1 MASRDGSDGSAAG
14 ERCIP
19 LDIDD
24 VQMLLQVEQ
33 EQVQKRTFTNWINAQ
48 LSKRSCT
55 SLVQDLFADLRDGAR
70 LLDLLEVMSGQHLK
84 REKGRG
90 VFQQRGN
97 IETALNFLK
106 NKSIK
111 LVNINIPDIIEGKP
125 SIILGLIW
133 TIILRCHI
141 EELASMLSFGS
152 RSSSL
157 DSLSSVDSAPGTPVR
172 GSPVSQRA
180 SPIHTRFR
188 LSAKKALLLWVQDQ
202 CQKVGSSVSVKDFK
216 SSWRSGI
223 AFHAILCSLRPD
235 LVDMSLT
242 ETRSNREN
250 LEEAFRI
257 AQQELGI
264 PRLLEPEDIDV
275 SHPDEKS
282 IMTYVAQFL
291 QYSNDMPTVDDD
303 LELQTLIFPTCF
315 SPVNLPTYY
324 TPAVLAF
331 PLHQAS
337 PSQKVR
343 EMTCWLQQAYEE
355 LLDVW
360 SSTEREGYSRRY
372 QVFQTFVGSFYE
384 QRRPVIPMLSAMKR
398 STKLSE
404 EQVALRQAWDN
415 MEDRLHR
422 YKTELDGAL
431 PAPLHGL
438 SNWLQRM
445 EAVLDEDQGT
455 SDHASAAR
463 NARDKQEQLK
473 ALMVDMSGHLDTLH
487 LFHNT
492 DDEGSSQIPAEKLDE
507 LKRRFT
513 NARVTAKY
521 HGIKLEYSEHW
532 HNVCEV
538 LSHLKGKLNTW
549 RGPYGSQE
557 SVLSLLQDWSDT
569 IKKQGMGS
577 ILNALLH
584 KLKETASTYTGK
596 AALSEDSGTVNR
608 QVKEAESEAAV
619 SAVEINTVRG
629 TMDRVLVAWES
640 YKHCSHSLQVFL
652 GQALAG
658 SKVPDNLSKWSS
670 FQAQLNETGNYLIEV
685 TNSSTSSSL
694 ANELGKLNRRWA
706 DFIKRTKFAVPS
718 QQVSSSA
725 PGAQAMQ
732 RLVQEADW
740 TLREAVDVS
749 SEALHSYRKRLQ
761 AILKKIS
768 DIDLDLLSPSPGF
781 SEETLQKLKHRLSEM
796 RQALGEAE
804 QACGGLQ
811 KTTSELEGRLT
822 ELAHCNTEA
831 MEVCQLWKELQHSG
845 HQGPHPKAK
854 SLIGRRLQLEEKMVA
869 EGQDLQALL
878 EQLQENSSLPF
889 LSVCAL
895 QGRVKHTVKH
905 SKDIIKIF
913 TSMRVKR
920 EGEPE
925 GDQPPPKVIVHAY
938 TVPEPQTGTFQEYET
953 HTSKP
958 KKSFPKS
965 LTQSQQQKSPGHSQK
980 TDKTRIKFQVFSHA
994 DPQFQPHDQPSVLL
1008 RAEDIGIK
1016 NQAFLTNPSGNVM
1029 QMELQTEYQKLNV
1042 RSSQTKTT
1050 KSSEWPQQLSESSGS
1065 TVIQSGSKSKTQDM
1079 SFNPQQHHGRLAKAH
1094 SLPQHLETSCVHV
1107 KTPTVAQ
1114 IQRQTQGDTHGHT
1127 QLEISP
1133 HTPQQAQAWPKVLSP
1148 STHQRQQDQSN
1159 APNPRPVPEQSEVF
1173 ARAHAMARSRM
1184 NKAKQLLQQHIEEV
1198 TTIFSNRVI
1207 SKEQARRKQ
1216 GALRRLNP
1224 AVLNEFLGAVEG
1236 VGAFC
1241 SEAQLQ
1247 ELERLSL
1254 SVRAQW
1260 EDVRSAIES
1269 FLPELWQEVERRQ
1282 SINLALLRHDID
1294 TNTEIP
1300 ACDPD
1305 QVCSKQACSSVK
1317 EPQEHLEGL
1326 YELSNILSSPASSSV
1341 TATQFTESDG
1351 KMGTVR
1357 YQVNPSCNIK
1367 LCQQRREG
1375 ALRTEPELPADLKI
1389 SQAYSQDTVHTNSV
1403 ETKQTA
1409 ERTVIYAEEKQE
1421 VEDSLQE
1428 AYSSYNAARSAFKQQ
1443 LQMNSEQLNTDF
1455 LTGSSLSTVT
1465 LKKCLQDLQVMKQKT
1480 EALWFEFTLQ
1490 SSSHMKDDY
1499 GKETDRIEL
1508 IEQWRGQQICFH
1520 ARMRSLKSA
1529 LEMLEPTDIRIKQL
1543 SDQLDQ
1549 NSRKTLD
1556 ITGFALNDSTAIN
1569 EETKLLGEH
1578 IEREMML
1585 LSEMER
1591 KVTVS
1596 AGSTELQAHM
1606 LLQQIIQSCTERLQL
1621 LNNRLAGTMFVI
1633 GALEHFL
1640 NCLHKLND
1648 KVSTAD
1654 RTSPLTAA
1662 PAADPRLASIRE
1674 KLQQA
1679 TEEAAQ
1685 IDCLLKDAGMSVTL
1699 DKKLGSCQDLV
1710 ASCATKIIAPEEEK
1724 RERMLRKKRKA
1735 LQVTLNEV
1743 QRSMEKQGL
1752 KEATLPALQH
1762 RLRCLTDID
1771 CKLAAVRSDIQSLR
1785 DTSAQTSTSEEGLRE
1800 LEVQWEEI
1808 HKTLSESQEE
1818 CLSLTELLKKFQS
1831 CHAHLNNTLRISEQ
1845 TISEQASYMGRENL
1859 QRIIT
1864 RVNTIKSD
1872 LSALGDGVEEFRA
1885 VCRQLHSRI
1894 RNIPDCPDAPFES
1907 EADALMDRWLDVS
1920 ERTDCH
1926 FDNLQIG
1933 LSLWDKLLLLAREV
1947 ESWTNIKIREFA
1959 QPHPFQ
1965 TEQDVLA
1972 MQEELK
1978 IQEKNVDHFHHRSA
1992 EIKGIL
1998 HSSEPPPELQV
2009 IESQMRKR
2017 MEEVKELFTETSDV
2031 YRELVAAKAQVTARM
2046 TECMSSVQ
2054 MIKDALSTLA
2064 VSKGPQLIQDIQ
2076 VLSEKLQLETE
2087 QADTLMQQVAM
2098 LANVANPE
2106 SLLSLAEDGAQ
2117 LHECISEVRNMIL
2130 LKKKEAESPSKP
2142 QQVKY
2147 AQVTKSDDIH
2157 FKVTVQK
2164 IQDPPPEK
2172 NDFSN
2177 TQEEQDQSS
2186 SDISKEIQAKDIHED
2201 SLELED
2207 FLKDLQNFR
2216 HLLERT
2222 EDSLKIFQQSVDT
2235 QETDAQNITAK
2246 GMERLQG
2253 LQVVLDLRPEGNS
2266 RLEKLKVRSQ
2276 ALLQRHSEREGRDI
2290 QDVLCMLRDAE
2301 SQWDSVL
2308 QSAAEQ
2314 HRLLQDVMERSSDEQ
2329 HQQLHLETR
2338 LKRLQE
2344 QIAALP
2350 AHFPWPGMTEKK
2362 LFVEKAHYLLEKAK
2376 ALDSEVTALKF
2387 HQVQL
2392 TQDPSWTDQS
2402 WDSLENS
2409 ISSLVKQISD
2419 LCGGLDESI
2428 QTERHWSLVLNQ
2440 CNATLD
2446 TLQKEMLMSSHKKDQ
2461 KSKMNTLEALLQAL
2475 CHEVKNVHEVKI
2487 LTTSLLKICTPEGQ
2501 KALSQDIQTLLKKH
2515 TMLEKSINEQLHHLQ
2530 RQKAAEMGFEAT
2542 EREEEDVKHS
2552 NDISLEGMQFSS
2564 LMESVQ
2570 PVQTVFLPKI
2580 TADAES
2586 SSADADVSKQQG
2598 PALHIDSD
2606 KQSCIETAKACK
2618 TVQLKTKLEGQQTME
2633 SPKVGDAFEFSSDK
2647 PDKGS
2652 MEFPK
2657 GGDADEFSSE
2667 HFSDLSS
2674 QQVSA
2679 FSTQTADKALDAID
2693 GRDDMEFPENTDR
2706 QLSETRTTLVGTS
2719 HSSATGTHPYNIKS
2733 TDLNNSIQKQV
2744 PNSGDI
2750 SETSRAESQIITAVP
2765 LQLDFSIHAE
2775 AGSEEQAKNTD
2786 SSDCLQT
2793 QEMFKAKIGSEGDQ
2807 CEGFK
2812 DNSKLTRTANQLAC
2826 ASALGTLLDMSRNVH
2841 SVMDTSDVPTEYKT
2855 MEAQWPLQPLATEM
2869 ENQLGRAVLSI
2880 LKCRYKP
2887 AQLSKELMNQQ
2898 LQEAETYKQYV
2909 EEQLASQSQCG
2920 GFSQLNQNMKER
2932 WNSVLVDATATV
2944 KVKEAQLQQVTQY
2957 HLQIKAIQDM
2967 LQELEEELDSLSL
2980 VSLKSSAVQAKKLS
2994 EFLKHMDQ
3002 NRKML
3007 EDLMHTCCHL
3017 LPYLGEAERAAS
3029 CVIQVKN
3036 LQKKWQILEGTADRT
3051 LRHADHCISETS
3063 ILIKDANARLGEL
3076 KVLQIASP
3084 SPLTQIKDCQR
3095 AIQEMITFYEFVEI
3109 NEQYM
3114 YLLELSQA
3122 LFQCP
3127 LGEKEKEDISNVF
3140 QNLKSQLDCVQ
3151 ENHCAESVCPTDH
3164 LLAEIIDTMK
3174 SWFAWAKQTE
3184 SRIIRKKK
3192 LCLFPEEASQ
3202 QFASMKKLQSDISSK
3217 QFTLS
3222 SVVMKLKEQI
3232 AGLSPVDSHHM
3243 LSAIQTLENVYS
3255 KISEKA
3261 ENVSA
3266 ELNQM
3271 LHARQRLDMQITDI
3285 TTWFGS
3291 LLEKESNKAAAIQF
3305 GNSITVYQQK
3315 EKATLKE
3322 AEKRLSIIKTLLD
3335 ETKNTSHGLSSV
3347 DTFHLINKLST
3358 FQEAITGI
3366 VKCKETKCWEL
3377 KEILNAQKS
3386 CTEEFTA
3393 IKKSLRQITTDL
3405 ENQRYAVTQEH
3416 TLAAFVPIRHMLI
3429 EHLSQVLEFQ
3439 HCQENQRKDILQT
3452 ILSLQEKMRLLDQQ
3466 SMGHEEYLKSKK
3478 HLENHFEAV
3487 KKRVFEVMD
3496 SSKDVDKR
3504 LHLGQTL
3511 LVEIRLVKIYCQ
3523 ETAEQLEAISGDLF
3537 PSPLNSD
3544 RQKIQSMLKSLAAWE
3559 DAISND
3565 VKNQE
3570 DSLLASS
3577 FSNLRKLTPITDHFM
3592 RVEKQLKQNSCLD
3605 PSDQAIT
3612 VALQTCLTLERSVT
3626 SVLRILEISKDWKAV
3641 EGYGKTTDIGKIILN
3656 DCKMQMEN
3664 LLKAKEALK
3673 DYHSALRRAVGFL
3686 QKIETDLLV
3695 PSASFKDTEE
3705 ELNCTQQ
3712 LLTNLSKGFQEHI
3725 TEFQARL
3732 PSQACFS
3739 PQTKTLHIQFVSHLY
3754 VTHAKVEAQAQ
3765 LKLET
3770 IQTCLMEQ
3778 ATHNKQHEDINHL
3791 LQNFDANLTDS
3802 FCHKHI
3808 EYKECKD
3815 QLDKIKVLKEE
3826 LVNVGTRLED
3836 LKDQC
3841 RVLNC
3846 NVASEK
3852 NLGHLLKHWD
3862 LLQWRLDMQ
3871 KSRVAHT
3878 ETQWLEIKLR
3888 IKRSR
3893 EALDHLQHSLSE
3905 ISKMKDSHGKLQEIL
3920 EQTKQLQNELEKEQ
3934 LTLVSLQRYE
3944 SRQLSA
3950 STLHNTL
3957 SPIRQELQSL
3967 LSRCGSLKEQ
3977 SSEVNNDVLSKIQ
3990 ELGRF
3995 QEELK
4000 GLQQSV
4006 LSLLLVL
4013 QSQSDPRHIRKV
4025 RAEVDAQNVR
4035 LRDIMDRV
4043 TKMSK
4048 DPPREI
4054 QNLHDQITLSLKE
4067 AKNNVE
4073 QAMEN
4078 SGSLKRISEHVDKVT
4093 LGLSGVEALLQQKSP
4108 TVREAESILKRLWD
4122 ELDQWHS
4129 RITELEAEVQ
4139 ELAEEQPERAHIL
4152 MDELTKPLQLY
4163 QAVAKQAEQRTAFIN
4178 RIPTCLQEYEDILR
4192 SSTCWLAEAQ
4202 SWLKSPQSYTTAKC
4216 LHSHVNALQMMLDE
4230 SEGIQGSMEAFGPS
4244 LQEIS
4249 AVYDTNTE
4257 EQNLLQIRTNIR
4269 QMQLSVLEPLSHLQH
4284 AAEEMDAI
4292 ETEVKTME
4300 KSITQ
4305 IKSILSTVETEEIP
4319 PEEHLQN
4326 RQVILEN
4333 LQAMQRTL
4341 AEIERCRDGL
4351 GLPPGAEI
4359 SLLVFHTAEQL
4370 YPQINE
4376 LHKLTEEQSTTFRA
4390 AMGHSVPVTSSS
4402 DGGMVSSLALQGSGE
4417 VMVPVETA
4425 NSKDEDGDE
4434 YDDESSHSS
4443 SSETLTCSS
4452 PEDQDEISVVEVY
4465 GREVT
4470 ALSITKES
4478 FPGSSERTEE
4488 TKLESGTLPTSIISK
4503 TTCSRVVD
4511 ADDDRAHVPV
4521 TTPETLLP
4529 LTLKPDVQLNI
4540 LSKGTEETLEDIK
4553 YQETTEIPEG
4563 VTHTIEFKP
4572 KQIAA
4577 SSVKHVLVCTNK
4589 NVLGIEESSIQEILT
4604 EQFKESSTKPTEIA
4618 VPALETKSDCQEDK
4632 ALSTDET
4639 PGNKTSV
4646 EITTIIVEQVSLTK
4660 ESHAKEI
4667 SCSEKSV
4674 ESVCLKT
4681 ESKSEN
4687 GTSSKQISIADD
4699 AVSVS
4704 ATVCPPLLDISMPET
4719 TDPTVKLSMPTKMMG
4734 KKTAESLKE
4743 KPEGVTQ
4750 IDALKQEQIGAST
4763 LKPGLISKDKDI
4775 VDIGTESDLQEMLEE
4790 FKSKPIEKEILRHS
4804 AVSEDQQGAVSFL
4817 TAVPILD
4824 TKTTPQ
4830 KDTALQQMQREL
4842 EEQRNLI
4849 QAIAH
4854 QSSSSDLEQE
4864 DQSQSQKY
4872 ERSIDGS
4879 LYVHKQPPGMEVTWD
4894 QLLYRLSLLLHS
4906 VNTEQDRTMLEVKS
4920 VGEDEVVSDTG
4931 SSIIQEMH
4939 WHVEQLQLIQHK
4951 RFTLDSPDGINQFK
4965 LCEVLSC
4972 LGHTL
4977 SRITHTLQ
4985 PESEMSRETS
4995 QLHLLNLQCL
5005 SSHLASVSRMI
5016 ISMDQEI
5023 TLSELPDATSCLE
5036 RMSSCIFSIQ
5046 RSLSTQEELLSR
5058 QLGHSPQLQIG
5069 EQLLESPVSVL
5080 EAKGA
5085 QHSKSTRF
5093 TEALSSLQGEQDKV
5107 WRSMQKDQRTQQEVS
5122 ALQRCY
5128 QSNLQGLRDLL
5139 ELGSERLQHSQV
5151 THQHSCSQLQA
5162 LLKGHKRY
5170 FKEIR
5175 WYHTMIQYLSKQI
5188 PEGALKDQEEVEQLI
5203 SALVLQALGQGIQ
5216 IQHNFEER
5224 SRLEEMEVKLGKQL
5238 EELEAALPSNDL
5250 NTETEPQLRGRL
5262 QAYQQL
5268 QRLLKDSRPQ
5278 LELLQAQALFPERVN
5293 HAGPISELQANWLAL
5308 HRQLEQEL
5316 QHTQVMQVSYKRF
5329 QCTSAELEVWI
5340 ASAVTNV
5347 QLWNSLCDPNPLDS
5361 ECLLLNIM
5369 NFFKELESRSVQK
5382 ASAVRAGTQVQQLS
5396 DTDANEIRQHLFQ
5409 LEKDWTELTNAVPSI
5424 QCALQQLLAV
5434 LGQSK
5439 VRAYLSSWL
5448 EQMKSRLEEESSR
5461 EHHVLN
5467 STELSTLL
5475 QTLKGCK
5482 AETRGW
5488 QPCIDFLNH
5497 SVEETG
5503 FVGDTANRIERLK
5516 HSEQLGALNLCW
5528 ILLQREID
5536 IKMQEIEQKM
5546 QDCAQ
5551 REEHL
5556 QCLHSWISV
5565 QKKKMKVNE
5574 RPTGRIQIQQALK
5587 ESEEVEEMLKLKSNE
5602 LLHMRSHHM
5611 LGQKDGQ
5618 HPGDQTFSSQVES
5631 TSEQCQTLMKQMS
5644 AVRTVLVGLNEQWAQ
5659 LDAAQR
5665 DAFLHT
5671 VSITYELECSKVPA
5685 LSLQQSKEH
5694 VDHLQELQMEVERSE
5709 QTWTNLSRLFSDL
5722 EDKIHPGAAV
5732 LLSDEL
5738 DQRKTRWVDV
5748 KRDVSLELQKAQMEL
5763 RLWQDYRLSYE
5774 GCSKLLNQ
5782 YWEQCEAFCSLS
5794 KNYDIELLHS
5804 KINNI
5809 IGLEDK
5815 LQESNVNVGNVL
5827 EASKLLMAQL
5837 EPQAA
5842 TVIKSEASL
5851 LSNDLVHLSQELVKT
5866 RGQLQEEL
5874 EDRVCFNTDLKSL
5887 MQCLK
5892 RSETSPSASSE
5903 HLKLALLEL
5912 SARTPDLGT
5921 LNEQSLRL
5929 PLAISEAEQL
5939 QFLNSQWVQVF
5950 TQSVN
5955 RHREMYSVQLCDH
5968 SFQQKCQA
5976 WMVLLEKLESGLSTD
5991 ISGNEISMR
6000 KQLALHQK
6008 LKMEVLIGQQLLD
6021 AVVTEELQILD
6032 KSQVEDR
6039 KDLILKLA
6047 QLKEQW
6053 RGTLRRV
6060 QQRSRCLE
6068 QQREQW
6074 RLYRTGLKRLWRLLK
6089 DLDHL
6094 LSPAGLAPCSFQQ
6107 LQQSIKDYEQ
6117 AREKLSDHEEL
6128 YTQTVQLCRQIL
6140 PLADVQTQ
6148 SDLKNESGALQE
6160 AWEQM
6165 KDLLVKR
6172 KVLSETVIQNW
6183 SCCEDG
6189 LADSALHLREIA
6201 VRLKQPPLDN
6211 IEIQEKLIKEEENS
6225 LKLWSGGLKELV
6237 TMKTDISQYVM
6248 PTDTLLLHGQ
6258 VEELH
6263 SQWEEL
6269 CLKVSKRKQEIAD
6282 HLNAWTIF
6290 NDKHKE
6296 LCEWLAQMER
6306 KVLHSSDYFSIEEMI
6321 EKLKKDCME
6330 EINLFSENKS
6340 HLKRLGEQLLLASD
6354 QAKEVNIHCMLKD
6367 VSDRWQHLFDHI
6379 EARVNKLKETQA
6391 AVQQLDKNMSN
6402 LRSWL
6407 SRIEAELTM
6416 PVLYNICNGDEIQ
6429 KRLEE
6434 QKAIPNI
6441 HVPLIQKHLCVQEV
6455 QQDIEQHT
6463 EGITSVLTLC
6473 DILLHDEDA
6482 CSNNTENDSIQQTTH
6497 NLDQRWRS
6505 ICSISL
6511 ERKIRIEETWR
6522 MWCKFQADYSQF
6534 EDWLNLAEHT
6544 AAEPKSSDVLYTVAK
6559 EELKRYEAFQREV
6572 LEMLVQLEMINSQ
6585 YRRLARE
6592 NCTDSANRLRTM
6604 VHQGNQRWDAL
6615 HQRVAA
6621 ILRRLK
6627 HFTAQREDFEGTW
6640 KSLLVWLT
6648 EMDLQLTNVEH
6659 LSESDIEH
6667 KLKKLKGLKKKITQN
6682 TDKIDTLIVFGE
6694 GLIQRSA
6701 PLDAVLIEDELEE
6714 LHSYCQE
6721 VFSRVGCF
6729 HQRLTSPQPLC
6740 TSESTAGLE
6749 DSDVAEPS
6757 QDTSTG
6763 QSSMSLLVP
6772 PQERSGCETPL
6783 SVDSIPLEWDHT
6795 GDVGGSSSHEED
6807 DDASFF
6813 SCLSVPGQDVAA
6825 HSWHSQAVPVTI
6837 PYTLPDTKEHTPDLP
6852 QHESTPYKQGYVQL
6866 MSESSS
6872 SIKNVKKVSIILDD
6886 GEQQED
6892 HGGLTSLSAAEKQSR
6907 VIERWELLQAQAVR
6921 EEQCYSKDQKQLT
6934 SDLHDITSWLG
6945 QVIPELEKFQN
6956 EETACI
6962 SVQIMEARVKQL
6974 KDMQKTFAR
6983 YKTLMLSLNLGGREL
6998 QCETGPEVQ
7007 QLKEDFC
7014 SMNRSWAEAC
7024 VSLEE
7029 WEDNLR
7035 KSFMHCQE
7043 FHETLHSLLLWLAHA
7058 ESTRFTVNI
7067 NDPSVHPSML
7077 HEHRAALMGLEEEL
7091 NARQRRVSSLQEI
7104 TTELLPES
7112 GPEDDFEATE
7122 KLHVIRN
7129 KLQLL
7134 LRQVKQD
7141 LQTVQERLDSPEALA
7156 LGKEQ
7161 DPESSSEEQTASRS
7175 SGATRLQNR
7184 DASPPRSF
7192 FYRVLRAA
7200 FPLHILFL
7208 LLLVFACLV
7217 PLSEEDYSCSL
7228 SNNFARSFYPMLR
7241 YTNGPPPT

>member
-1 MASRDGSDGSAAG
+1 MASRDSSDGLTAG
-14 ERCIP
+14 ERGIP

-70 LLDLLEVMSGQHLK
+70 LLDLLEVMSGQHL
-84 REKGRG
+84 
-90 VFQQRGN
+90 
-97 IETALNFLK
+97 
-106 NKSIK
+106 
-111 LVNINIPDIIEGKP
+111 
-125 SIILGLIW
+125 
-133 TIILRCHI
+133 I

-172 GSPVSQRA
+172 GSPVPQRA

-216 SSWRSGI
+216 SSWRSGV

-257 AQQELGI
+257 AQEELGI

-275 SHPDEKS
+275 SHPDDKS

-291 QYSNDMPTVDDD
+291 QYSSDMPTVDDD
-303 LELQTLIFPTCF
+303 L
-315 SPVNLPTYY
+315 
-324 TPAVLAF
+324 
-331 PLHQAS
+331 QAS

-343 EMTCWLQQAYEE
+343 EMTCWLRQAYEE

-372 QVFQTFVGSFYE
+372 QAFQTFVGSFYE

-431 PAPLHGL
+431 PAPLHSL

-445 EAVLDEDQGT
+445 EAVLDDDQGT
-455 SDHASAAR
+455 SDHANAAR
-463 NARDKQEQLK
+463 NARDKQEQLKVYK

-492 DDEGSSQIPAEKLDE
+492 DDEGSAQIPAEKLDE

-532 HNVCEV
+532 HNVCET

-557 SVLSLLQDWSDT
+557 SVLSLLQDWTDT
-569 IKKQGMGS
+569 IEKQGMVS
-577 ILNALLH
+577 ILNELLH

-608 QVKEAESEAAV
+608 QVKEAEGEAAV
-619 SAVEINTVRG
+619 SAVEVNTVRG

-652 GQALAG
+652 EQALAE

-670 FQAQLNETGNYLIEV
+670 LQAQLNKTGNYLIEV

-725 PGAQAMQ
+725 PCAQAMQ

-740 TLREAVDVS
+740 TLREAVEVS

-761 AILKKIS
+761 
-768 DIDLDLLSPSPGF
+768 
-781 SEETLQKLKHRLSEM
+781 M

-811 KTTSELEGRLT
+811 KTTSELESRLT

-831 MEVCQLWKELQHSG
+831 MEVCQLWKELQDSG
-845 HQGPHPKAK
+845 HHGPHPKAK

-878 EQLQENSSLPF
+878 EQMQENSSLPF

-913 TSMRVKR
+913 TSIRVKR
-920 EGEPE
+920 EGKPE
-925 GDQPPPKVIVHAY
+925 SHQPPPKVIVHAY
-938 TVPEPQTGTFQEYET
+938 TIPEPRAGTFQEYET

-958 KKSFPKS
+958 KKSFPTS
-965 LTQSQQQKSPGHSQK
+965 LTQSPQQKSPSHSQK
-980 TDKTRIKFQVFSHA
+980 TAKTEIKFQVLSHA
-994 DPQFQPHDQPSVLL
+994 DPQYQPHDQPSVLL
-1008 RAEDIGIK
+1008 RAEDKGIK
-1016 NQAFLTNPSGNVM
+1016 NQAFLPNPSGNVM
-1029 QMELQTEYQKLNV
+1029 QMELQPEYQKLSV
-1042 RSSQTKTT
+1042 RSSQPRTT

-1065 TVIQSGSKSKTQDM
+1065 TVIQSVTQSGFKSKTQDI
-1079 SFNPQQHHGRLAKAH
+1079 SFNSQQHHGLLAKAH

-1114 IQRQTQGDTHGHT
+1114 IQLQTQGDSHGHT
-1127 QLEISP
+1127 QLVISP

-1148 STHQRQQDQSN
+1148 SIHQREQDQSN

-1224 AVLNEFLGAVEG
+1224 AALNEFLGAVEG

-1282 SINLALLRHDID
+1282 SINQALLRHDIN

-1305 QVCSKQACSSVK
+1305 QVCSK
-1317 EPQEHLEGL
+1317 
-1326 YELSNILSSPASSSV
+1326 
-1341 TATQFTESDG
+1341 
-1351 KMGTVR
+1351 
-1357 YQVNPSCNIK
+1357 
-1367 LCQQRREG
+1367 
-1375 ALRTEPELPADLKI
+1375 
-1389 SQAYSQDTVHTNSV
+1389 QDTVHTNSV

-1409 ERTVIYAEEKQE
+1409 ERTVIYDEEKQE

-1428 AYSSYNAARSAFKQQ
+1428 AYSSYTAALSAFKQQ

-1455 LTGSSLSTVT
+1455 LTGSSLSAVT
-1465 LKKCLQDLQVMKQKT
+1465 LKKCLQDLQVMRQKT

-1556 ITGFALNDSTAIN
+1556 IRGFALNDSTAIY
-1569 EETKLLGEH
+1569 EETKLVGEH

-1596 AGSTELQAHM
+1596 AGSTETELQAH
-1606 LLQQIIQSCTERLQL
+1606 LLLEQIIQSCTECLQL
-1621 LNNRLAGTMFVI
+1621 LNNRLAGTMSVI

-1640 NCLHKLND
+1640 SFLHKLND
-1648 KVSTAD
+1648 EVSTAD

-1662 PAADPRLASIRE
+1662 PAADHTSRLASIRE

-1679 TEEAAQ
+1679 TDEAAQ

-1710 ASCATKIIAPEEEK
+1710 ASCATKIIALEMRGVQGSKEEEK

-1743 QRSMEKQGL
+1743 QRSMERQGL

-1785 DTSAQTSTSEEGLRE
+1785 DASAQTSTSEEGLRE

-1831 CHAHLNNTLRISEQ
+1831 CRAHLNNTLRISEQ
-1845 TISEQASYMGRENL
+1845 TISEQTSYMGRENL

-1965 TEQDVLA
+1965 TEQDILA

-1978 IQEKNVDHFHHRSA
+1978 IQEENVDHFHHRSD
-1992 EIKGIL
+1992 EIKESL
-1998 HSSEPPPELQV
+1998 HSSEPPLELQV

-2017 MEEVKELFTETSDV
+2017 MEEVRELFTETSDV

-2117 LHECISEVRNMIL
+2117 LHEFISEVRNMIL

-2216 HLLERT
+2216 HLLQRT
-2222 EDSLKIFQQSVDT
+2222 EDSLKRLQQSVDT
-2235 QETDAQNITAK
+2235 QETDTQNITAK

-2266 RLEKLKVRSQ
+2266 RLEKLKVRGQ

-2308 QSAAEQ
+2308 QSAVEH
-2314 HRLLQDVMERSSDEQ
+2314 HRLLQDVMERSFSEQ

-2338 LKRLQE
+2338 LQQLQE

-2387 HQVQL
+2387 HQVPL
-2392 TQDPSWTDQS
+2392 TQDPRWIDQS
-2402 WDSLENS
+2402 WDNLENS
-2409 ISSLVKQISD
+2409 VSSLVKQISD
-2419 LCGGLDESI
+2419 VCGGLDESI

-2446 TLQKEMLMSSHKKDQ
+2446 TLQKEMLMSSNKKDQ

-2475 CHEVKNVHEVKI
+2475 CHEAKNLHEVKI
-2487 LTTSLLKICTPEGQ
+2487 LTTSLLKSCTPDGQ

-2530 RQKAAEMGFEAT
+2530 RQKAAEMDFEAT
-2542 EREEEDVKHS
+2542 KREEEDGKHS
-2552 NDISLEGMQFSS
+2552 NDITLDGMQLSS

-2570 PVQTVFLPKI
+2570 PVQTVSLPEI
-2580 TADAES
+2580 TAG
-2586 SSADADVSKQQG
+2586 V
-2598 PALHIDSD
+2598 
-2606 KQSCIETAKACK
+2606 ET
-2618 TVQLKTKLEGQQTME
+2618 V
-2633 SPKVGDAFEFSSDK
+2633 
-2647 PDKGS
+2647 
-2652 MEFPK
+2652 
-2657 GGDADEFSSE
+2657 
-2667 HFSDLSS
+2667 
-2674 QQVSA
+2674 
-2679 FSTQTADKALDAID
+2679 KALDAIE
-2693 GRDDMEFPENTDR
+2693 GRDDMDFPENTDR
-2706 QLSETRTTLVGTS
+2706 QLSESRTALVGTS
-2719 HSSATGTHPYNIKS
+2719 HSGTTGTHPYNIKS
-2733 TDLNNSIQKQV
+2733 ADLNNSIQKQV

-2750 SETSRAESQIITAVP
+2750 SETSRAESQITTAVP

-2775 AGSEEQAKNTD
+2775 AGSKEQAENTD

-2793 QEMFKAKIGSEGDQ
+2793 QEMFKAKNGSEGDQ

-2855 MEAQWPLQPLATEM
+2855 MEAQWPLQPLPLEM

-2887 AQLSKELMNQQ
+2887 AQLSKELMSQQ

-2920 GFSQLNQNMKER
+2920 GLGLSQLNQNMKES

-2944 KVKEAQLQQVTQY
+2944 QVKEAQFQQVTQY

-2980 VSLKSSAVQAKKLS
+2980 KKTLCIPQAHGPKQEDARRPDAYMLPFVKS
-2994 EFLKHMDQ
+2994 
-3002 NRKML
+3002 
-3007 EDLMHTCCHL
+3007 
-3017 LPYLGEAERAAS
+3017 
-3029 CVIQVKN
+3029 

-3076 KVLQIASP
+3076 NVLQIPSP

-3095 AIQEMITFYEFVEI
+3095 AIQEMITFNEFVEI

-3114 YLLELSQA
+3114 YLLELSHA

-3127 LGEKEKEDISNVF
+3127 LGEKEKEDICNVF

-3151 ENHCAESVCPTDH
+3151 ENLCTESVCPTDH

-3202 QFASMKKLQSDISSK
+3202 QVTSMNKLQSDISSK
-3217 QFTLS
+3217 QLTLS

-3232 AGLSPVDSHHM
+3232 AGLSQVDSHHL

-3271 LHARQRLDMQITDI
+3271 LHARQTLEMQITAI
-3285 TTWFGS
+3285 TTWLAS
-3291 LLEKESNKAAAIQF
+3291 LLEKESNKA
-3305 GNSITVYQQK
+3305 

-3322 AEKRLSIIKTLLD
+3322 AEKRLCIIQRLLD

-3347 DTFHLINKLST
+3347 DNFHLINKLST
-3358 FQEAITGI
+3358 LQEEITGI
-3366 VKCKETKCWEL
+3366 VKCKETNCWEL

-3386 CTEEFTA
+3386 YTEEFTA
-3393 IKKSLRQITTDL
+3393 IQKSLRQITTDL
-3405 ENQRYAVTQEH
+3405 EKQRYPVKKEH

-3439 HCQENQRKDILQT
+3439 HCQENQRKDILQI

-3478 HLENHFEAV
+3478 HLENHIEAV
-3487 KKRVFEVMD
+3487 KKRVFEVMNT
-3496 SSKDVDKR
+3496 SKDVDKR

-3523 ETAEQLEAISGDLF
+3523 ETAEQLDDISGDLF
-3537 PSPLNSD
+3537 PSQINSE
-3544 RQKIQSMLKSLAAWE
+3544 RQRIQSILKSLAAWE
-3559 DAISND
+3559 NNISND
-3565 VKNQE
+3565 VENQE
-3570 DSLLASS
+3570 DSVLASS

-3592 RVEKQLKQNSCLD
+3592 RVEEQLKQNSCLD

-3612 VALQTCLTLERSVT
+3612 VALQTCLTLERSVAW
-3626 SVLRILEISKDWKAV
+3626 VMRILAISKDWKAV
-3641 EGYGKTTDIGKIILN
+3641 EGYGKTTDIGKRILN

-3673 DYHSALRRAVGFL
+3673 DYRSAVRRAVGFL

-3712 LLTNLSKGFQEHI
+3712 LLTNLSKGFQDHI

-3739 PQTKTLHIQFVSHLY
+3739 PQTKTLHIQFLSHLY

-3802 FCHKHI
+3802 FSHKQI
-3808 EYKECKD
+3808 SLEECKD
-3815 QLDKIKVLKEE
+3815 QLDKIKALKEE

-3852 NLGHLLKHWD
+3852 NLGHLLKHWA
-3862 LLQWRLDMQ
+3862 LLQWRLDML

-3905 ISKMKDSHGKLQEIL
+3905 IPKMKDSHGKLQVIL

-3950 STLHNTL
+3950 STLPNTL

-3977 SSEVNNDVLSKIQ
+3977 SSEVRNDVLSKIQ
-3990 ELGRF
+3990 ECGRF

-4013 QSQSDPRHIRKV
+4013 QSQSDPRHIREV

-4035 LRDIMDRV
+4035 LQDIMDRV
-4043 TKMSK
+4043 TKTSK

-4067 AKNNVE
+4067 AKNNVG

-4108 TVREAESILKRLWD
+4108 TVKEAESILKLLWD

-4202 SWLKSPQSYTTAKC
+4202 SWLKSPQSYRTAKC

-4249 AVYDTNTE
+4249 AVYDTSTE
-4257 EQNLLQIRTNIR
+4257 EQNLLQISTNIR
-4269 QMQLSVLEPLSHLQH
+4269 HMQLSVLEPLSHLQH

-4359 SLLVFHTAEQL
+4359 SLSVFHTAEQL

-4376 LHKLTEEQSTTFRA
+4376 LLKLTEEQSTTYRA
-4390 AMGHSVPVTSSS
+4390 AIGHSVPFTSSS
-4402 DGGMVSSLALQGSGE
+4402 DGGMVSSLALQCSGE
-4417 VMVPVETA
+4417 VMVPVDTA
-4425 NSKDEDGDE
+4425 NSKDEDDDE
-4434 YDDESSHSS
+4434 YDDEGGHSS

-4452 PEDQDEISVVEVY
+4452 PEYQDEISVFEVS

-4470 ALSITKES
+4470 AVSITKES
-4478 FPGSSERTEE
+4478 FPGSRERTEE
-4488 TKLESGTLPTSIISK
+4488 TKLESGTLSTSIISN
-4503 TTCSRVVD
+4503 TTCSRTVD
-4511 ADDDRAHVPV
+4511 ADDDRSHVPV

-4529 LTLKPDVQLNI
+4529 LTLKPDEQLNM
-4540 LSKGTEETLEDIK
+4540 LSKETEETLEDIK
-4553 YQETTEIPEG
+4553 HQETTEIPEG
-4563 VTHTIEFKP
+4563 VTHTIELNP
-4572 KQIAA
+4572 KQIGA
-4577 SSVKHVLVCTNK
+4577 SSVKPVLVCTNK

-4604 EQFKESSTKPTEIA
+4604 EQFKDSGTKPTEIA
-4618 VPALETKSDCQEDK
+4618 VPALETKSDSEEDK
-4632 ALSTDET
+4632 ALSPDET
-4639 PGNKTSV
+4639 PVNKASV

-4660 ESHAKEI
+4660 ESPAK
-4667 SCSEKSV
+4667 KSV

-4681 ESKSEN
+4681 ESKPEN

-4704 ATVCPPLLDISMPET
+4704 ATVCPPLLDTSMPVT
-4719 TDPTVKLSMPTKMMG
+4719 TDPIVKLSMPTKMMG
-4734 KKTAESLKE
+4734 KETEESLKAKTME
-4743 KPEGVTQ
+4743 KPEGVTR
-4750 IDALKQEQIGAST
+4750 IDVLKQEQIGAST
-4763 LKPGLISKDKDI
+4763 VKPGLISKDKDI

-4824 TKTTPQ
+4824 TNTTPQ

-4864 DQSQSQKY
+4864 DKMQSQKC

-4894 QLLYRLSLLLHS
+4894 QLLSRLNLLLHS

-4920 VGEDEVVSDTG
+4920 VGEVEVVSDTG

-4939 WHVEQLQLIQHK
+4939 WHVEQLQLIQQK
-4951 RFTLDSPDGINQFK
+4951 QFTLDSPDGIDQFK
-4965 LCEVLSC
+4965 LCEALSS

-5016 ISMDQEI
+5016 ISMGQEI

-5036 RMSSCIFSIQ
+5036 RISSCISSIQ

-5058 QLGHSPQLQIG
+5058 QLGHSPQLQ
-5069 EQLLESPVSVL
+5069 
-5080 EAKGA
+5080 
-5085 QHSKSTRF
+5085 
-5093 TEALSSLQGEQDKV
+5093 GEQDKV
-5107 WRSMQKDQRTQQEVS
+5107 LRSMRKDQRTQQEVS

-5128 QSNLQGLRDLL
+5128 QANLQGLRDLL

-5151 THQHSCSQLQA
+5151 THQYSCSQLRA

-5250 NTETEPQLRGRL
+5250 NTETELPDRL
-5262 QAYQQL
+5262 QAYQRL
-5268 QRLLKDSRPQ
+5268 QRLLEDNRPQ

-5293 HAGPISELQANWLAL
+5293 HAGPISELQDNWLAL

-5347 QLWNSLCDPNPLDS
+5347 QLWNNLRDPNPQDS

-5369 NFFKELESRSVQK
+5369 NFFKELESRSAQK

-5396 DTDANEIRQHLFQ
+5396 DTEDNEIRQHLFQ
-5409 LEKDWTELTNAVPSI
+5409 IEKDWTELTNAVPSV
-5424 QCALQQLLAV
+5424 QCTLQQLLAV

-5475 QTLKGCK
+5475 QTLKDFK
-5482 AETRGW
+5482 AETRSW

-5503 FVGDTANRIERLK
+5503 FVGDAANRIARLK
-5516 HSEQLGALNLCW
+5516 LSEQLGALNLCW

-5536 IKMQEIEQKM
+5536 IKMREIEQKM

-5565 QKKKMKVNE
+5565 QEKKMKVNE

-5587 ESEEVEEMLKLKSNE
+5587 ESEEVEEMLKLKSTE

-5631 TSEQCQTLMKQMS
+5631 TSEQCQTLMQQMS
-5644 AVRTVLVGLNEQWAQ
+5644 AVRTVLVGLKEQWAQ
-5659 LDAAQR
+5659 LDEAQR
-5665 DAFLHT
+5665 DAALHT
-5671 VSITYELECSKVPA
+5671 VSITYELECSKIPA

-5694 VDHLQELQMEVERSE
+5694 VEHLQELQMEVERSE
-5709 QTWTNLSRLFSDL
+5709 QTWTNLSRLFSVL

-5732 LLSDEL
+5732 LVSDEL

-5748 KRDVSLELQKAQMEL
+5748 KRDVSLELQKAQVEL
-5763 RLWQDYRLSYE
+5763 HLWQDYRLLYE

-5782 YWEQCEAFCSLS
+5782 YWEQCEAFCSLP
-5794 KNYDIELLHS
+5794 KKQEYDIELLLS

-5815 LQESNVNVGNVL
+5815 LEELHGNVGNVL

-5842 TVIKSEASL
+5842 TVIQSEASL

-5866 RGQLQEEL
+5866 RGHLQEEL
-5874 EDRVCFNTDLKSL
+5874 EDRVGFSNDLKSL

-5939 QFLNSQWVQVF
+5939 QFLNSQWVKVF

-6000 KQLALHQK
+6000 EQLALHQK

-6021 AVVTEELQILD
+6021 AVVSEELQILD

-6068 QQREQW
+6068 QQTEQW

-6094 LSPAGLAPCSFQQ
+6094 LSPAELAPCSFQQ

-6117 AREKLSDHEEL
+6117 AREKLSDQEEL

-6140 PLADVQTQ
+6140 PLADIQTQ

-6160 AWEQM
+6160 AWEQR

-6172 KVLSETVIQNW
+6172 KILSETVIQNW

-6211 IEIQEKLIKEEENS
+6211 IELQEKLIKEEENS
-6225 LKLWSGGLKELV
+6225 LKLWAGGLKELV

-6306 KVLHSSDYFSIEEMI
+6306 KVLHSGDYFSIEDMI

-6434 QKAIPNI
+6434 Q
-6441 HVPLIQKHLCVQEV
+6441 QEL

-6497 NLDQRWRS
+6497 SLDQRWRS
-6505 ICSISL
+6505 ICSMSL

-6522 MWCKFQADYSQF
+6522 MWCKFQDDYSQF

-6559 EELKRYEAFQREV
+6559 EELKRYEALQREV
-6572 LEMLVQLEMINSQ
+6572 LEKLVQLEMINSQ

-6592 NCTDSANRLRTM
+6592 NRTDSANRLRTM

-6621 ILRRLK
+6621 ILRRLR
-6627 HFTAQREDFEGTW
+6627 HFTAQREDFEGTR

-6659 LSESDIEH
+6659 LSETDIEH

-6757 QDTSTG
+6757 QDTSIG

-6813 SCLSVPGQDVAA
+6813 SCLSVPGQDVEA
-6825 HSWHSQAVPVTI
+6825 HSWHSQAIPVTVA
-6837 PYTLPDTKEHTPDLP
+6837 YTIPDTKEHTPDLP

-6886 GEQQED
+6886 GKQQED

-6983 YKTLMLSLNLGGREL
+6983 YKTLMLSLNLCGREL

-7035 KSFMHCQE
+7035 RSFMHCQE

-7058 ESTRFTVNI
+7058 ESRRFTVNI
-7067 NDPSVHPSML
+7067 NDPSVQLSML
-7077 HEHRAALMGLEEEL
+7077 HEHRAVLMGLEEEL
-7091 NARQRRVSSLQEI
+7091 NARRRRVSSLQEI

-7156 LGKEQ
+7156 LGKGQ
-7161 DPESSSEEQTASRS
+7161 DPDSSSEEQTASRT
-7175 SGATRLQNR
+7175 SGATRMQNR
-7184 DASPPRSF
+7184 DTSPPRSF